1 MKILVMGDIHGQCQN
16 IFKYLQKN
24 RVDLIILTGDI
35 THFGP
40 EKLGEEILNEICVFD
55 TLTLAI
61 PGNCDQTYIYG
72 EIESSNAINIHNKS
86 VIMKNIGIC
95 GFGGSNTTPFNTP
108 LEFAEMQIYSQLEK
122 LMNEIENEEIR
133 ILVTHAPPYNTKAD
147 ILPSGDHA
155 GSESIRK
162 IIEEF
167 EPTLNLCGH
176 IHESK
181 AIDKIGNTII
191 INPGESSQGFASMVE
206 INEKN
211 GNVKISPKL
220 IHL

>member
-1 MKILVMGDIHGQCQN
+1 MKILVMGDIHGQFQN

-24 RVDLIILTGDI
+24 KVDLIILTGDI

-40 EKLGEEILNEICVFD
+40 EKLGEEILNEICIFD
-55 TLTLAI
+55 TPTLAI
-61 PGNCDQTYIYG
+61 PGNCDPTCIYG

-86 VIMKNIGIC
+86 LIIKNIGIC
-95 GFGGSNTTPFNTP
+95 GFGGSNTTPFDTP
-108 LEFAEMQIYSQLEK
+108 LEFAEIQIYNQLEK
-122 LMNEIENEEIR
+122 LMNEIKDQKIR

-147 ILPSGDHA
+147 ILPSGDHV

-162 IIEEF
+162 IIEEYQ
-167 EPTLNLCGH
+167 PTLNVCGH

-181 AIDKIGNTII
+181 TIDKIGETTI
-191 INPGESSQGFASMVE
+191 INPGESSQGYAGIVE

-211 GNVKISPKL
+211 EKQEIFTEL

>member
-24 RVDLIILTGDI
+24 KVDLIILTGDI

-40 EKLGEEILNEICVFD
+40 EKLGEEILNEICIFD
-55 TLTLAI
+55 TPTLAI

-72 EIESSNAINIHNKS
+72 EIENSNAINIHNKS
-86 VIMKNIGIC
+86 IILKNMGIC

-108 LEFAEMQIYSQLEK
+108 LEFAEIQIYSQLEK
-122 LMNEIENEEIR
+122 LMSEIENEEIR
-133 ILVTHAPPYNTKAD
+133 ILVTHTPPYDTKAD

-167 EPTLNLCGH
+167 QPTLNVCGH

-181 AIDKIGNTII
+181 AIDNIGNTII
-191 INPGESSQGFASMVE
+191 INPGESSHGFASIVE
-206 INEKN
+206 VYEEN
-211 GNVKISPKL
+211 GTVKIFPEL

>member
-1 MKILVMGDIHGQCQN
+1 MGDIHGQCQN

-40 EKLGEEILNEICVFD
+40 EKLGEEILNEICIFD
-55 TLTLAI
+55 ILTLAI

-86 VIMKNIGIC
+86 VIMKNMGIC

-108 LEFAEMQIYSQLEK
+108 LEFAEIQIYSQLEK

-147 ILPSGDHA
+147 VLPSGEHA
-155 GSESIRK
+155 GSESIK
-162 IIEEF
+162 QIIEEF
-167 EPTLNLCGH
+167 QPTLNLCGH

-181 AIDKIGNTII
+181 TIDKIGNTII
-191 INPGESSQGFASMVE
+191 INPGESSQGFAGIVE
-206 INEKN
+206 INEEN
-211 GNVKISPKL
+211 GNVKISPEL

>member
-1 MKILVMGDIHGQCQN
+1 MKILVMGDIHGQCQK
-16 IFKYLQKN
+16 IFNYLQEN

-40 EKLGEEILNEICVFD
+40 EKLGEEILNEICIFD
-55 TLTLAI
+55 IVTLAI
-61 PGNCDQTYIYG
+61 PGNCDPLSIYR
-72 EIESSNAINIHNKS
+72 EIENSNAINIHNRS
-86 VIMKNIGIC
+86 LIIKNIGIC

-108 LEFAEMQIYSQLEK
+108 LEFAEIQIYSQLEK
-122 LMNEIENEEIR
+122 IMSEIENEEIR

-155 GSESIRK
+155 GSESVRR
-162 IIEEF
+162 IIEEYQ
-167 EPTLNLCGH
+167 PTLNVCGH

-191 INPGESSQGFASMVE
+191 INPGESSQGYAGMVNIDE
-206 INEKN
+206 NTGKLTTELIN
-211 GNVKISPKL
+211 L
-220 IHL
+220 

>member
-24 RVDLIILTGDI
+24 KVDLIILTGDI

-40 EKLGEEILNEICVFD
+40 ARLGEEILNEICIFD

-61 PGNCDQTYIYG
+61 PGNCDQTYIYD
-72 EIESSNAINIHNKS
+72 EIESSNAINLHNNS
-86 VIMKNIGIC
+86 LIIKNIGIC
-95 GFGGSNTTPFNTP
+95 GFGGSNITPFNTP
-108 LEFAEMQIYSQLEK
+108 LEFAEIQIYSQLEK
-122 LMNEIENEEIR
+122 LMKEIENEEIR

-147 ILPSGDHA
+147 ILPSGDHV

-162 IIEEF
+162 IIEEYQ
-167 EPTLNLCGH
+167 PTFNVCGH

-181 AIDKIGNTII
+181 AIDKIGDTTI
-191 INPGESSQGFASMVE
+191 INPGESSQGFAGIIE
-206 INEKN
+206 ISEENE
-211 GNVKISPKL
+211 NVKTSSEL

>member
-1 MKILVMGDIHGQCQN
+1 MKILVMGDIHGQCQK
-16 IFKYLQKN
+16 IFNYLQENK
-24 RVDLIILTGDI
+24 VDLIILTGDI

-55 TLTLAI
+55 IVTLAI
-61 PGNCDQTYIYG
+61 PGNCDPLSIYK
-72 EIESSNAINIHNKS
+72 EIENSNAINIHNRS
-86 VIMKNIGIC
+86 LIIKNIGIC

-108 LEFAEMQIYSQLEK
+108 LEFAEILIYSQLEK
-122 LMNEIENEEIR
+122 IMSEIENEEIR

-155 GSESIRK
+155 GSESVRR
-162 IIEEF
+162 IIEEYQ
-167 EPTLNLCGH
+167 PTLNVCGH

-191 INPGESSQGFASMVE
+191 INPGESSQGYAGMVNIDE
-206 INEKN
+206 NTGKLTTELIN
-211 GNVKISPKL
+211 L
-220 IHL
+220 

>member
-1 MKILVMGDIHGQCQN
+1 MKILVMGDVHGQCQK
-16 IFKYLQKN
+16 IFKYLQENK
-24 RVDLIILTGDI
+24 VDLIILTGDI

-40 EKLGEEILNEICVFD
+40 EKLGEEILNEICIFD
-55 TLTLAI
+55 TITLAI

-72 EIESSNAINIHNKS
+72 EIENSNAINIHNKS
-86 VIMKNIGIC
+86 IILKNIGIC

-122 LMNEIENEEIR
+122 LMVEIENQEIR

-147 ILPSGDHA
+147 ILPSGDHV

-167 EPTLNLCGH
+167 QPNLNVCGH

-181 AIDKIGNTII
+181 AIDKIGNTTI
-191 INPGESSQGFASMVE
+191 INPGESSQGFACIVE
-206 INEKN
+206 LSEEE
-211 GNVKISPKL
+211 GTVKISPEL